1 MKIWALG
8 DAVVDL
14 LPVGDMRYQACAG
27 GAPFNV
33 VVGAAR
39 LASDTAFIGRVG
51 EDTFGRYLQ
60 KTLEEQGVDAGHVIR
75 DAEQRT
81 STVMVDLAESGERS
95 FSFLVNPSADQF
107 LTADDLPVFGPDILH
122 FCSLALAATPCRE
135 TTLLA
140 VSRIKAKG
148 GLVSFDVNLREQ
160 MWADKQQ
167 MREVIWQQCNSA
179 DILKLSDEELVWLA
193 NDGQN
198 DWQQALATL
207 QRFPASLKIITRGKQ
222 GGVVLY
228 QGQTLTFP
236 GYSVESID
244 TTGAGDAFMAGL
256 LAWLARHGMPE
267 FTRLNHLL
275 SQASACGALATTRKG
290 ALPALPTPVQ
300 LNTFL
305 STSGML
311 AISSL

>member
-14 LPVGDMRYQACAG
+14 LPVGEMRYQACAG

-39 LASDTAFIGRVG
+39 LAAETAFIGRVG
-51 EDTFGRYLQ
+51 EDTFGRFLK
-60 KTLEEQGVDAGHVIR
+60 KTLEEQGVDAGYMIR
-75 DAEQRT
+75 DAEHRT

-107 LTADDLPVFGPDILH
+107 LTSDDLPPFGRDILH
-122 FCSLALAATPCRE
+122 FCSLALAAETCRD
-135 TTLLA
+135 TTLQA
-140 VSRIKAKG
+140 VSRIKENNG
-148 GLVSFDVNLREQ
+148 SVSFDLNLREQ

-167 MREVIWQQCNSA
+167 MRQVVRQQCAAA
-179 DILKLSDEELVWLA
+179 DILKLSDDELFWLA
-193 NDGQN
+193 DDQSTEL
-198 DWQQALATL
+198 QQALHCL
-207 QRFPASLKIITRGKQ
+207 EPYPAALKIITRGKD
-222 GGVVLY
+222 GVVVIY
-228 QGQTLTFP
+228 QGQTLSFA
-236 GYSVESID
+236 GYPVDSID

-256 LAWLARHGMPE
+256 LAWLARHGLPD
-267 FTRLNHLL
+267 LSQISALI

-300 LNTFL
+300 LHSFIHQYGL
-305 STSGML
+305 LATSG
-311 AISSL
+311 S